1 MLVIIEPRLG
11 FGIAGLSGFAP
22 VHLGPLNRRGYPRQ
36 TSKKFGV
43 VIAALVGTCTE
54 SPEPIQVELTEE
66 ARVLRALQIKRK
78 YLVLESIVIPNLEGS
93 AIGVPGHNICLS
105 LTFAFF
111 DEYHDFDR
119 KAH

>member
-36 TSKKFGV
+36 TSKEFGV

-66 ARVLRALQIKRK
+66 ARVLRALQI
-78 YLVLESIVIPNLEGS
+78 
-93 AIGVPGHNICLS
+93 
-105 LTFAFF
+105 
-111 DEYHDFDR
+111 
-119 KAH
+119 